1 MGKYVYKEEQI
12 KLIMECHRSGL
23 SDYRWCEQNEIHPGN
38 FYNWVSKLKKKGYT
52 FPEPASKTKAV
63 PDIQD
68 VVKVDII
75 ESDDSEP
82 SIMEQNTGILA
93 ATDSVC
99 VAAELLIGNITLR
112 IYNGAHKHLIRNT
125 FRCIEGKIMLGGIPL
140 AQLVLRI
147 ITGMSD
153 LIIASCETH
162 ADMKRVTR
170 ARYHSSVMDVENI
183 YTGHMRDNVC
193 EEGKA

>member
-23 SDYRWCEQNEIHPGN
+23 SDYRQCEQNEIHPGN

-75 ESDDSEP
+75 ESNDSEP

-93 ATDSVC
+93 ATDSAC
-99 VAAELLIGNITLR
+99 VAAELFIGNITLSL
-112 IYNGAHKHLIRNT
+112 YNGADEHLIRNT
-125 FRCIEGKIMLGGIPL
+125 FRCIGGINNAWL
-140 AQLVLRI
+140 YF
-147 ITGMSD
+147 
-153 LIIASCETH
+153 SCNEYLH
-162 ADMKRVTR
+162 CYRL
-170 ARYHSSVMDVENI
+170 H
-183 YTGHMRDNVC
+183 
-193 EEGKA
+193 